1 MKQISFFW
9 NPGLL
14 CVLVFLVTFFFSW
27 IYLHSKRFAISDI
40 SNERSMHVGT
50 TKKSGGIWIFLPV
63 FCLAA
68 IWFGGFEIPDR
79 KILLFFAGLL
89 FFFLIG
95 LSDDLLS
102 LGSGIR
108 LVLEFFFLL
117 LLFLLEPIQ
126 FSFLGFD
133 TGSVPG
139 ISTSILIVY
148 VLFVVNV
155 CNFMDGLD
163 TYLPS
168 HFLLAVLAFPFLFQ
182 SQLPSVFFWICAGVF
197 GFLGFNLPKAKLFL
211 GDVGSLP
218 LGYSIAVLP
227 LFFIDEYHWA
237 RFEITSAFFLLPV
250 FFVDGVITILLRLKN
265 RENILKAHRI
275 HLYQLIAVSSA
286 NKGLV
291 AFLFTAANLPAM
303 FLFAIHRTV
312 GIPGSIVFWFCLAGY
327 TGLYF
332 LLFRR
337 FGFSTSIIDT
347 EK

>member
-14 CVLVFLVTFFFSW
+14 CVLIFLVTSFSSW
-27 IYLHSKRFAISDI
+27 IYLHSERFGISDI

-50 TKKSGGIWIFLPV
+50 TKKSGGIWILLPV
-63 FCLAA
+63 FCLAV
-68 IWFGGFEIPDR
+68 IWFGRFEIPDR

-89 FFFLIG
+89 FFFSIG
-95 LSDDLLS
+95 LADDLLS

-108 LVLEFFFLL
+108 LVLEC
-117 LLFLLEPIQ
+117 LFLAVLFHLEPIR

-133 TGSVPG
+133 TENVPG
-139 ISTSILIVY
+139 LSTSILIVY

-163 TYLPS
+163 TFLSS
-168 HFLLAVLAFPFLFQ
+168 HFLLSVLAFPFLFQ
-182 SQLPSVFFWICAGVF
+182 SQLPWVYVWICAGVF

-227 LFFIDEYHWA
+227 LFFIDENRWA
-237 RFEITSAFFLLPV
+237 RFEISSAFFLLPV

-265 RENILKAHRI
+265 RENIFKAHRK
-275 HLYQLIAVSSA
+275 HLYQLIAVNSN

-291 AFLFTAANLPAM
+291 AFLFTSANLPAM
-303 FLFAIHRTV
+303 FLFAIHRNA
-312 GIPGSIVFWFCLAGY
+312 GIPGSIVFWFCLASY
-327 TGLYF
+327 SVSYF

-337 FGFSTSIIDT
+337 FGVSSR
-347 EK
+347 